1 MISVFQEGG
10 IVVTVAVADVG
21 SAGWGGG
28 KGKGKGDV
36 RKDASMIDC

>member
-21 SAGWGGG
+21 SAGWGAEKAKE
-28 KGKGKGDV
+28 KGTCEKML
-36 RKDASMIDC
+36 R